1 MKDYFHK
8 LFVSQKFLASLPD
21 PGEPPDVP
29 GGDTG
34 GGGPGAP
41 VPPPTAVPGLLAY
54 AVPRYTCNCVVN
66 EEMPVITFIND
77 VLNPSFRG
85 YQTQGWNGKI
95 RIHNKKPVTWALSTA
110 AASSGASSISVD
122 DIRNWVTDRSGLLL
136 IDPYTTESEIR
147 ICTGATYSTAQNS
160 VTLTASANMTVV
172 GFSGADGASTPAT
185 ATVTVD
191 STASGSPSNVTLDG
205 TVIGFTAG
213 SGDTVDGLATL
224 IATTINAHP
233 YIQRRFVATY
243 AAAVVTIKGKFGSL
257 VVDTP
262 LELAHAA
269 PLANP
274 MSAPTAAAAAGTTTS
289 QAGVYRLAYAYTN
302 ARGTTYRSP
311 SVGVTLTAG
320 QQIDVTGIA
329 PPAGATAVN
338 WFVSPTAGSN
348 YLRRVATRTDGTN
361 FSITVF
367 PLLDET
373 LPPEINRTGAEVMR
387 VRMAFT
393 DRELARTN
401 LSRSNVLRAT
411 YEWLLG
417 NQRKSV
423 NRVDLKIRDASDDWR
438 LLELR
443 FADRRNIEKVKKT
456 EKEEINGQAINSR
469 FQGLRIGMAALGEYR
484 DAAFF
489 SKWGAIREALL
500 LEEGDVVAV
509 TDGSAGYVNLPVMI
523 QELNINPKK
532 AGLPEI
538 SFTGQKFSNFL
549 YDDSIA
555 DRVVPTVT
563 EFA

>member
-1 MKDYFHK
+1 LD
-8 LFVSQKFLASLPD
+8 SL
-21 PGEPPDVP
+21 
-29 GGDTG
+29 
-34 GGGPGAP
+34 
-41 VPPPTAVPGLLAY
+41 
-54 AVPRYTCNCVVN
+54 
-66 EEMPVITFIND
+66 
-77 VLNPSFRG
+77 
-85 YQTQGWNGKI
+85 
-95 RIHNKKPVTWALSTA
+95 
-110 AASSGASSISVD
+110 D
-122 DIRNWVTDRSGLLL
+122 DGN
-136 IDPYTTESEIR
+136 
-147 ICTGATYSTAQNS
+147 
-160 VTLTASANMTVV
+160 
-172 GFSGADGASTPAT
+172 STPAT

-191 STASGSPSNVTLDG
+191 TSASGSASNVTLDG

-224 IATTINAHP
+224 IATNINAHP
-233 YIQRRFVATY
+233 YLQRRFVATY
-243 AAAVVTIKGKFGSL
+243 AAAVVTIKGKFGAL
-257 VVDTP
+257 VVDMP
-262 LELAHAA
+262 LGLTHVA

-274 MSAPTAAAAAGTTTS
+274 TVAPTAAAAAGTTTS

-311 SVGVTLTAG
+311 SVSVTLTAG
-320 QQIDVTGIA
+320 QKIDVTGVA
-329 PPAGATAVN
+329 LPTGSTAIN
-338 WFVSPTAGSN
+338 WFISPTAGSN
-348 YLRRVATRTDGTN
+348 YLRRVATRTDGSN

-367 PLLDET
+367 PLLDDT

-423 NRVDLKIRDASDDWR
+423 NRIDLKIRDASDDWR

-469 FQGLRIGMAALGEYR
+469 FQGLRIGLAALGEYR

-489 SKWGAIREALL
+489 SNWGAIREALL

-509 TDGSAGYVNLPVMI
+509 TDGSAGYINLPVMI
-523 QELNINPKK
+523 QELNINPKN
-532 AGLPEI
+532 AGMPEI
-538 SFTGQKFSNFL
+538 SFTAQKFSNFL